1 MKISNAIKK
10 FLNYE
15 KVKGSTDKTILNY
28 KVRLNY
34 FYEFLNKNI
43 YVNKIKYEDYE
54 NFIIYLRKKEKP
66 NKKKLSTYTIKQ
78 YARDVKTFLNYLYK
92 QDLINIDFSKKL
104 IVPKTSKKII
114 DILTFSDIEKIYA
127 HYDKNSFFGCRNLLI
142 ITLMLDTGLRLS
154 EVVNLCWSDFDFE
167 KHLIKVFGKGQK
179 ERYVPLT
186 STISAYFILYKR
198 FFDIQI
204 SNNIFINAKGQ
215 QLSANAVELFI
226 KRLKKSL
233 NIKKLYP
240 HLFRHTF
247 ATMFLMN
254 GGNIYDLKI
263 ILGHTSLEMVENYL
277 HLCTQL
283 NIYKQAQFSPLTK
296 KTR

>member
-43 YVNKIKYEDYE
+43 DVNKIKYEDYE

-127 HYDKNSFFGCRNLLI
+127 HYDKNSFFGCRNLFI
-142 ITLMLDTGLRLS
+142 ITLMLDAGLRLS